1 MTSASP
7 PSMNPGLPRPTTD
20 EHAPYYG
27 LYVRQVPDGDVL
39 EILARE
45 VGRTVA
51 LLEPL
56 DETQAAYRY
65 APGKWSVKEVL
76 GHVIDVER
84 VFAQRA
90 LHFARKDAAP
100 LPSLEQDEW
109 VEAGYFDRRTIAS
122 LLEEFSAVRRANLAM
137 FRGFDPGAWANRG
150 VASGVEFTAR
160 SIPYIIAGHELHHRK
175 VLEARYLSSL

>member
-1 MTSASP
+1 MSASP
-7 PSMNPGLPRPTTD
+7 LAQSSGPARPGAD
-20 EHAPYYG
+20 DHAPYYCV
-27 LYVRQVPDGDVL
+27 YVRQVPDGDVL
-39 EILARE
+39 ETLARE
-45 VGRTVA
+45 VDGTVA

-56 DETQAAYRY
+56 DETRAESRY

-90 LHFARKDAAP
+90 LHFARKDSAP
-100 LPSLEQDEW
+100 LPSLEQDRW
-109 VEAGYFDRRTIAS
+109 VETGRFDRRTLTS
-122 LLEEFSAVRRANLAM
+122 LLEEFSALRQANLAM
-137 FRGFDPGAWANRG
+137 FRGFDSDAWANRG

-175 VLEARYLSSL
+175 VLEARYLSSP

>member
-7 PSMNPGLPRPTTD
+7 PNTNPGPPRPGTD

-56 DETQAAYRY
+56 DETQAGYRY
-65 APGKWSVKEVL
+65 ARGKWSVKEVL

-109 VEAGYFDRRTIAS
+109 VEAGYFDRRTLAS
-122 LLEEFSAVRRANLAM
+122 LLEEFSAVRQANLAM
-137 FRGFDPGAWANRG
+137 FHGFDSDAWANRG

>member
-1 MTSASP
+1 MSASP
-7 PSMNPGLPRPTTD
+7 LAQSSGPAGPGD
-20 EHAPYYG
+20 DDHAPYYRV
-27 LYVRQVPDGDVL
+27 YVRQVPDGDVL
-39 EILARE
+39 ETLARE
-45 VGRTVA
+45 VDGTVA
-51 LLEPL
+51 SLEPL

-90 LHFARKDAAP
+90 LHFARQDSAP
-100 LPSLEQDEW
+100 LPSLEQDGW
-109 VEAGYFDRRTIAS
+109 VETGRFDRRTLAS
-122 LLEEFSAVRRANLAM
+122 LLEEFSALRQANLAM
-137 FRGFDPGAWANRG
+137 FRGFDSEAWANRG
-150 VASGVEFTAR
+150 VASGVEFTAG

>member
-1 MTSASP
+1 MSP
-7 PSMNPGLPRPTTD
+7 VPAAPNFGLTRPGDD

-27 LYVRQVPDGDVL
+27 RYVGQVPDGDVL
-39 EILARE
+39 DILARE
-45 VGRTVA
+45 ASVTVA

-56 DETQAAYRY
+56 DETKAGYRY
-65 APGKWSVKEVL
+65 APGKWSIKEVM

-90 LHFARKDAAP
+90 LHFARRDAAP

-109 VEAGYFDRRTIAS
+109 VEAGYFDRRSLAS
-122 LLEEFSAVRRANLAM
+122 LLDEFSAVRASTVAL
-137 FRGFDPGAWANRG
+137 FRGFDPAVWENRG

-160 SIPYIIAGHELHHRK
+160 SIPFIIAGHELHHRK
-175 VLEARYLSSL
+175 VLEVRYLSSL

>member
-1 MTSASP
+1 MSASP
-7 PSMNPGLPRPTTD
+7 LAPSSGPPRPGAD
-20 EHAPYYG
+20 DHAPYYG
-27 LYVRQVPDGDVL
+27 VYVRQVPDGDVL

-90 LHFARKDAAP
+90 LHFARKDTAP
-100 LPSLEQDEW
+100 LPGMEQDEW
-109 VEAGYFDRRTIAS
+109 VEAGNFDRRTLAS
-122 LLEEFSAVRRANLAM
+122 LLEEFSTARRANLAM
-137 FRGFDPGAWANRG
+137 FRNFDSNAWANRG

>member
-1 MTSASP
+1 MSVAP
-7 PSMNPGLPRPTTD
+7 LEPSLGPPRPGAD
-20 EHAPYYG
+20 DHAPYYG
-27 LYVRQVPDGDVL
+27 VYVRQVPDGDVL
-39 EILARE
+39 ETLARQ
-45 VGRTVA
+45 VGSTVA
-51 LLEPL
+51 LLTPL

-90 LHFARKDAAP
+90 LHFARNDAAP
-100 LPSLEQDEW
+100 LPSMEQDGW
-109 VEAGYFDRRTIAS
+109 VKTGYFDRRTLAS
-122 LLEEFSAVRRANLAM
+122 LLEEFSAVRQASLAM
-137 FRGFDPGAWANRG
+137 FHGFDSEAWVNSG
-150 VASGVEFTAR
+150 SASGVGFTAG